1 MGRPGGGARLRSLFY
16 PLVDVNKIKP
26 GQIRCGEHTDY
37 GGITLLL
44 QDDVG
49 GLEVCKETSLYSV
62 TYSVVLCKSGR
73 AVQFHPVLRLF
84 ECFPK

>member
-1 MGRPGGGARLRSLFY
+1 MFSQCYVPPIKAVHWSCDLFEWQEPDAFAFGYKHMGYPAGGTQLRCNFY

-49 GLEVCKETSLYSV
+49 GLEVC
-62 TYSVVLCKSGR
+62 
-73 AVQFHPVLRLF
+73 
-84 ECFPK
+84 